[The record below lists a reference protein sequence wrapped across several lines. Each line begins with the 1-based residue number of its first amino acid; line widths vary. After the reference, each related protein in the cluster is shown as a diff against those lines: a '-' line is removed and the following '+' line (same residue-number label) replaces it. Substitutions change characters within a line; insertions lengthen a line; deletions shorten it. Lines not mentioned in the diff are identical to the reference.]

1 MNRLTAL
8 FALTVLAAPL
18 ACAAP
23 GAAWAQL
30 AAASKAPVD
39 VTADQLVVENSE
51 CRASYK
57 GAAEALQDTSRLRA
71 DTITIFNKMAG
82 ARASSGGGSSCGQL
96 DRMEADGSVYY
107 VTPDRVVKGDH
118 AVYSADSK
126 TIVVTG
132 QVVVAQ
138 GKNVSAGTR
147 LTINTDLG
155 QATMESSVKGRGA
168 LGRVRTVLYPSTE
181 GPAGAPTNL
190 EPPKPPPPRNH
201 NG

>member
-8 FALTVLAAPL
+8 IALTALAAPL

-30 AAASKAPVD
+30 ATSSKAPID
-39 VTADQLVVENSE
+39 VTADQLVVENGQ
-51 CRASYK
+51 CKASYK
-57 GAAEALQDTSRLRA
+57 GAAEALQETSRLRA
-71 DTITIFNKMAG
+71 DTITLYDKVLG
-82 ARASSGGGSSCGQL
+82 ARTGGGSNCGQL

-107 VTPDRVVKGDH
+107 VTPTQVVKGDH
-118 AVYSADSK
+118 AVYGADTK

-147 LTINTDLG
+147 LVINTDLG
-155 QATMESSVKGRGA
+155 QATMESADKGRGSKM
-168 LGRVRTVLYPSTE
+168 RVRTVLYPNEAQSDAT
-181 GPAGAPTNL
+181 AP
-190 EPPKPPPPRNH
+190 EAPKPPPPRKH
-201 NG
+201 GD

>member
-8 FALTVLAAPL
+8 FAFTALAAPL

-30 AAASKAPVD
+30 AAGSKAPVD
-39 VTADQLVVENSE
+39 VTADQLVVEQSQ

-57 GAAEALQDTSRLRA
+57 GQAEALQDTSRLRA
-71 DTITIFNKMAG
+71 DTIDIFNKMQSAK
-82 ARASSGGGSSCGQL
+82 SGGSGASCGQL

-107 VTPDRVVKGDH
+107 VTPDRIVKGDH

-138 GKNVSAGTR
+138 GKNVSAGNR
-147 LTINTDLG
+147 LVINTELG
-155 QATMESSVKGRGA
+155 QATMESGVKGRGNP
-168 LGRVRTVLYPSTE
+168 GRVRTVLYPNESQ
-181 GPAGAPTNL
+181 GASQSGLTPPT
-190 EPPKPPPPRNH
+190 PPPPRNH
-201 NG
+201 SG

>member
-18 ACAAP
+18 AAAAP
-23 GAAWAQL
+23 SAAWAQL
-30 AAASKAPVD
+30 AAGSKAPVD
-39 VTADQLVVENSE
+39 VTADQLVVEQQQ

-71 DTITIFNKMAG
+71 DTIDIFNKMQA
-82 ARASSGGGSSCGQL
+82 AKGGGSGTSCGQL

-118 AVYSADSK
+118 AIYNADSK

-138 GKNVSAGTR
+138 GKNVSAGAR
-147 LTINTDLG
+147 LVINTDLG
-155 QATMESSVKGRGA
+155 QATMESGVKGRGNP
-168 LGRVRTVLYPSTE
+168 GRVRTVLYPNEAQGTSPS
-181 GPAGAPTNL
+181 GLAP
-190 EPPKPPPPRNH
+190 PVPPPPRKH
-201 NG
+201 GG

>member
-8 FALTVLAAPL
+8 FALIALAAPS
-18 ACAAP
+18 AA
-23 GAAWAQL
+23 GAQL

-71 DTITIFNKMAG
+71 DTITIFNKV
-82 ARASSGGGSSCGQL
+82 GGRTNSNGGPSCGQL

-126 TIVVTG
+126 TITVTG

-138 GKNVSAGTR
+138 GKNVSAADR
-147 LTINTDLG
+147 LVINTDLG
-155 QATMESSVKGRGA
+155 QATMESAVKGRGA
-168 LGRVRTVLYPSTE
+168 SGRVRTVLYPSTE
-181 GPAGAPTNL
+181 GGPAQGNL
-190 EPPKPPPPRNH
+190 EPPKPPPPRDH
-201 NG
+201 SG

>member
-1 MNRLTAL
+1 MRRLTAL
-8 FALTVLAAPL
+8 FALTALAATL

-30 AAASKAPVD
+30 AAGSKAPVD
-39 VTADQLVVENSE
+39 VSADQLVVEQNQ

-57 GAAEALQDTSRLRA
+57 GEAEALQDTSRLRA
-71 DTITIFNKMAG
+71 DTIDIFNKMVPG
-82 ARASSGGGSSCGQL
+82 RSNSGGPGCGQL

-118 AVYSADSK
+118 AVYSADTK

-138 GKNVSAGTR
+138 GKNVSAGDR
-147 LTINTDLG
+147 LVINTDLG
-155 QATMESSVKGRGA
+155 QATMESAIKGRGKP
-168 LGRVRTVLYPSTE
+168 GRIRTVLYPNDSQ
-181 GPAGAPTNL
+181 GASQSGL
-190 EPPKPPPPRNH
+190 EPPKPPPPRSH
-201 NG
+201 GG